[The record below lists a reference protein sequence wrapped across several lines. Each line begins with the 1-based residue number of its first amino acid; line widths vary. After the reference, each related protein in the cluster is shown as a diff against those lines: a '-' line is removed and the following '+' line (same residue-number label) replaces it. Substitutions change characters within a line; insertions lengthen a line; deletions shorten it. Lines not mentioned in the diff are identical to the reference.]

1 MSIHTI
7 TINQQ
12 VEMDRCDGSQN
23 SHKIDARWMHV
34 LIPACMHAKDGF
46 AEDGIAGAGGPGQAI
61 LY

>member
-1 MSIHTI
+1 
-7 TINQQ
+7 
-12 VEMDRCDGSQN
+12 
-23 SHKIDARWMHV
+23 MHV